1 MRLRY
6 WITDAK
12 SGAVLAEVRAAGSV
26 SLTSRLGG
34 GTCSATLS
42 TEYLL
47 RDQSA
52 PDWAEVSRQ
61 VGYTVGGRRCLA
73 VTAGTALLGE
83 WLLMRRTRATDAG
96 VVTVSGMGWEGYPA
110 LRSLNA
116 NYIYTNT
123 SQATIAK
130 ALLDAA
136 FKSFNTGMTI
146 TVPTPSSSVT
156 RTVDRRSHSAYY
168 ADVLD
173 EISSPDDGFEWCV
186 DVTPFWDGDDLTRV
200 GRAVGYGFPI
210 LSRSSSAEI
219 LMGEPGT
226 RHGNAVSISGG
237 DDFSRYAQSVY
248 GIGEGSGDK
257 QLWVGLSDPTLTNA
271 GYLNS
276 TKNVS
281 FPGVKDVAALTALTR
296 GALADAQDLRDPFEA
311 TARADDMSILPR
323 VGRVVRLVCPRTWTY
338 PAGLDVS
345 VRVGE
350 VTYQASGAECEHVSV
365 QAA

>member
-6 WITDAK
+6 WVTDAK
-12 SGAVLAEVRAAGSV
+12 SGAVVSEVRAVGAV
-26 SLTSRLGG
+26 SLSSRLGG
-34 GTCSATLS
+34 GTMSASIAVDALT
-42 TEYLL
+42 
-47 RDQSA
+47 RDGSA
-52 PDWAEVSRQ
+52 PDWAEVSR
-61 VGYTVGGRRCLA
+61 VGGLLVGGRRCLA

-83 WLLMRRTRATDAG
+83 WLIMRRTLDTGSALVG
-96 VVTVSGMGWEGYPA
+96 VQGMSWEGYPA

-136 FKSFNTGMTI
+136 FTSFNTGMTI
-146 TVPTPSSSVT
+146 TVPATSSAVT
-156 RTVDRRSHSAYY
+156 RTIDRRSHSAYY
-168 ADVLD
+168 SDVLA
-173 EISSPDDGFEWCV
+173 EIGDPDDGFEWCV
-186 DVTPFWDGDDLTRV
+186 DTTPSWDGDRLTSV
-200 GRAVGYGFPI
+200 GRAVGWGFPV
-210 LSRSSSAEI
+210 LARSSSARI
-219 LMGEPGT
+219 VMGDPGT
-226 RHGNAVSISGG
+226 RHGNAVSIRGG

-281 FPGVKDVAALTALTR
+281 FPGVSDVGALTALTR
-296 GALADAQDLRDPFEA
+296 GALVDAQNLLDPYEA
-311 TARADDMSILPR
+311 EVRVDDMLLLPR
-323 VGRVVRLVCPRTWTY
+323 VGRVVQLVAPQTWAY

-345 VRVGE
+345 VRVGD
-350 VTYQASGAECEHVSV
+350 VTYSAQGAECEIATVT
-365 QAA
+365 AA

>member
-6 WITDAK
+6 WVTDAK
-12 SGAVLAEVRAAGSV
+12 SGNVLGEVRCVGS
-26 SLTSRLGG
+26 SSWTSRLGG
-34 GTCSATLS
+34 GTMSASIAVDALTLDGMS
-42 TEYLL
+42 
-47 RDQSA
+47 
-52 PDWAEVSRQ
+52 PDWSEVTRL
-61 VGYTVGGRRCLA
+61 GGLLVGGRRCIA
-73 VTAGTALLGE
+73 VTAGTTLLGE
-83 WLLMRRTRATDAG
+83 WLVMRRTLDTGSTVIG
-96 VVTVSGMGWEGYPA
+96 VQGMGWEGYPA

-116 NYIYTNT
+116 NHIYTNV

-130 ALLDAA
+130 ALLDQA
-136 FKSFNTGMTI
+136 FTSFNAGMTI
-146 TVPTPSSSVT
+146 TIPTPSSSVT

-186 DVTPFWDGDDLTRV
+186 DVTPFWNGDDLTRV
-200 GRAVGYGFPI
+200 GRAVGYGFPT

-219 LMGEPGT
+219 VMGEPGT

-281 FPGVKDVAALTALTR
+281 FPGVKDVAALTGLTR